1 MENEPFVILVDLDNT
16 LQGNILPQLSEY
28 NLHQYLIKNT
38 KEYNRMNKNVCTD
51 LINDFKHKLLRP
63 KFKKFVENITSKIP
77 NVEFFLYT
85 ASEDSWAKYIIK
97 KLESSIDFKF
107 NTPIFTRTH
116 CLLDNS
122 EGRYMK
128 RIELVTPLIVNKLKS
143 KYPSII
149 TSKKFKFKN
158 IILIDN
164 NVVLYEDEMNHL
176 IKCNDYDGVHFIDTL
191 RNVPQHIVKKFYE
204 LISQHLYEFTPS
216 SLIEFYSF
224 HYNYLKDS
232 INTHKSIM
240 KRNNHSN
247 ICWKEIM
254 RSIEKKLKN

>member
-1 MENEPFVILVDLDNT
+1 MSNEPFVILIDLDNT

-28 NLHQYLIKNT
+28 NLHQHLIRNT
-38 KEYNRMNKNVCTD
+38 REYNRMNKNVGKDLTD
-51 LINDFKHKLLRP
+51 DFKHGLLRP
-63 KFKKFVENITSKIP
+63 KFRKFVKKITTIVP

-97 KLESSIDFKF
+97 ILERSIDFKF
-107 NTPIFTRTH
+107 STLVLTRNH
-116 CLLDNS
+116 CLLDNK

-128 RIELVTPLIVNKLKS
+128 RIELVTPLIAHKLKS

-149 TSKKFKFKN
+149 TPKKHKFKN

-176 IKCNDYDGVHFIDTL
+176 IKCNDFDGIHIIDTL
-191 RNVPQHIVKKFYE
+191 RNVPPHIVKIFYK
-204 LISQHLYEFTPS
+204 LISQHLYDYTPS

-224 HYNYLKDS
+224 HYKYLKDS
-232 INTHKSIM
+232 INTHELKMKSN
-240 KRNNHSN
+240 KDTT

-254 RSIEKKLKN
+254 RSINKKLK